1 MRNRVEIT
9 GVNTSELKTL
19 SNERMMELI
28 VLSQKGDDA
37 ARDELVLGNLKL
49 ILSVIKKF
57 AHRGENLDDLFQV
70 GCLGLLK
77 AIDNF
82 DLSHGVRFS
91 TYAVPM
97 IIGEIRR
104 YLRDN
109 SSIRVSRSLK
119 DIAYKALHF
128 KEQFLKDNHREPTA
142 EEIAKELG
150 VEPIDVIISL
160 EAIQDPISIYTP
172 IYNNGSD
179 EIYLIDQIRDDEN
192 SEDRKILELT
202 IKDGLK
208 KLSKRER
215 NIINERYYLGK
226 TQMEIAKE
234 IGISQAQ
241 VSRLEKNA
249 SKQSLDIKT
258 KIRDGLLGFF
268 VIFYPILNS
277 CGIID

>member
-28 VLSQKGDDA
+28 VKSQNGDDA

-82 DLSHGVRFS
+82 DMSHGVRFS

-128 KEQFLKDNHREPTA
+128 KEQFLREQHREPTA
-142 EEIAKELG
+142 EEIAEELG
-150 VEPIDVIISL
+150 VEPIDVIVSL

-172 IYNNGSD
+172 
-179 EIYLIDQIRDDEN
+179 
-192 SEDRKILELT
+192 
-202 IKDGLK
+202 
-208 KLSKRER
+208 
-215 NIINERYYLGK
+215 
-226 TQMEIAKE
+226 
-234 IGISQAQ
+234 
-241 VSRLEKNA
+241 
-249 SKQSLDIKT
+249 
-258 KIRDGLLGFF
+258 LL
-268 VIFYPILNS
+268 
-277 CGIID
+277 

>member
-28 VLSQKGDDA
+28 VKSQNGDDA

-82 DLSHGVRFS
+82 DMSHGVRFS

-128 KEQFLKDNHREPTA
+128 KEQFLREQHREPTA
-142 EEIAKELG
+142 EEIAEELG
-150 VEPIDVIISL
+150 VEPIDVIVSL

-179 EIYLIDQIRDDEN
+179 EIFLIDQIKDDEN
-192 SEDRKILELT
+192 SEERKILELT

-249 SKQSLDIKT
+249 LKT
-258 KIRDGLLGFF
+258 
-268 VIFYPILNS
+268 IF
-277 CGIID
+277 GHKD

>member
-9 GVNTSELKTL
+9 GVNTSQLKTIP
-19 SNERMMELI
+19 NERMMELI
-28 VLSQKGDDA
+28 VLSQNGDDN
-37 ARDELVLGNLKL
+37 ARDELVYGNLKL

-57 AHRGENLDDLFQV
+57 ANRRENLDDLFQV

-82 DLSHGVRFS
+82 DMVHGVRFS

-109 SSIRVSRSLK
+109 SSVRVSRSLK
-119 DIAYKALHF
+119 DMAYKSLQF
-128 KEQFLKDNHREPTA
+128 KEQFLRDNQREPTI
-142 EEIAKELG
+142 EEIAKALE
-150 VEPIDVIISL
+150 VDPIDVIVSL

-172 IYNNGSD
+172 IYNNGAD
-179 EIYLIDQIRDDEN
+179 EIFLIDQIGDEEN
-192 SEDRKILELT
+192 SEDKRVLEMT
-202 IKDGLK
+202 IKEGIK
-208 KLSKRER
+208 KLSDREKS
-215 NIINERYYLGK
+215 IINERYFLGK
-226 TQMEIAKE
+226 TQMEIASE

-249 SKQSLDIKT
+249 LKIIFDIDK
-258 KIRDGLLGFF
+258 
-268 VIFYPILNS
+268 
-277 CGIID
+277 

>member
-9 GVNTSELKTL
+9 GVNTSQLKTI
-19 SNERMMELI
+19 SNEKMMESI
-28 VLSQKGDDA
+28 VKSQAGDDE
-37 ARDELVLGNLKL
+37 ARDELVYGNLKL

-57 AHRGENLDDLFQV
+57 ANRRENLDDLFQV

-82 DLSHGVRFS
+82 DMSHGVRFS

-109 SSIRVSRSLK
+109 SSVRVSRSLK
-119 DIAYKALHF
+119 DTAYKALQY
-128 KEQFLKDNHREPTA
+128 KEQFLKTEQREPTID
-142 EEIAKELG
+142 EIAKHLN
-150 VEPIDVIISL
+150 VEPLDIIVAL

-179 EIYLIDQIRDDEN
+179 EIYLIDQIKDNEN
-192 SEDRKILELT
+192 SEEQKILELT
-202 IKDGLK
+202 IKEGLK
-208 KLSKRER
+208 KLSKREKS
-215 NIINERYYLGK
+215 IINERYFQGK
-226 TQMEIAKE
+226 TQMEIASE

-249 SKQSLDIKT
+249 LKT
-258 KIRDGLLGFF
+258 
-268 VIFYPILNS
+268 IFN
-277 CGIID
+277 IDK

>member
-28 VLSQKGDDA
+28 VKSQNGDDA

-82 DLSHGVRFS
+82 DMSHGVRFS

-128 KEQFLKDNHREPTA
+128 KEQFLREQHREPTA
-142 EEIAKELG
+142 EEIAEELG
-150 VEPIDVIISL
+150 VEPIDVIVSL
-160 EAIQDPISIYTP
+160 EAIEDPISIYTP

-179 EIYLIDQIRDDEN
+179 EIFLIDQIKDDEN
-192 SEDRKILELT
+192 SEERKILELT
-202 IKDGLK
+202 VKDGLK

-249 SKQSLDIKT
+249 LKT
-258 KIRDGLLGFF
+258 
-268 VIFYPILNS
+268 IF
-277 CGIID
+277 GHKD

>member
-9 GVNTSELKTL
+9 GVNTSQLKTI
-19 SNERMMELI
+19 SNEKMMELI
-28 VLSQKGDDA
+28 VKSQAGDDE
-37 ARDELVLGNLKL
+37 ARDELVYGNLKL

-57 AHRGENLDDLFQV
+57 ANRRENLDDLFQV

-82 DLSHGVRFS
+82 DMSHGVRFS

-109 SSIRVSRSLK
+109 SSVRVSRSLK
-119 DIAYKALHF
+119 DTAYKALQY
-128 KEQFLKDNHREPTA
+128 KEQFLKTEQREPTID
-142 EEIAKELG
+142 EIAKHLN
-150 VEPIDVIISL
+150 VEPLDIIVAL

-179 EIYLIDQIRDDEN
+179 EIYLIDQIKDNEN
-192 SEDRKILELT
+192 SEEQKILELT
-202 IKDGLK
+202 IKEGLK
-208 KLSKRER
+208 KLSKREKS
-215 NIINERYYLGK
+215 IINERYFQGK
-226 TQMEIAKE
+226 TQMEIASE

-249 SKQSLDIKT
+249 LKT
-258 KIRDGLLGFF
+258 
-268 VIFYPILNS
+268 IFN
-277 CGIID
+277 IDK

>member
-1 MRNRVEIT
+1 
-9 GVNTSELKTL
+9 
-19 SNERMMELI
+19 
-28 VLSQKGDDA
+28 
-37 ARDELVLGNLKL
+37 L

-249 SKQSLDIKT
+249 LKT
-258 KIRDGLLGFF
+258 
-268 VIFYPILNS
+268 IF
-277 CGIID
+277 GHKD

>member
-1 MRNRVEIT
+1 MEVYEMRNRVEIT
-9 GVNTSELKTL
+9 GINTSQLKTI
-19 SNERMMELI
+19 SNEKMMELI
-28 VLSQKGDDA
+28 VLSQNGDDN
-37 ARDELVLGNLKL
+37 ARDELVYGNLKL

-57 AHRGENLDDLFQV
+57 SNRRENLDDLFQV

-82 DLSHGVRFS
+82 DMSHGVRFS

-119 DIAYKALHF
+119 DAAYKALQF
-128 KEQFLKDNHREPTA
+128 KEQYMKENQKEPTI
-142 EEIAKELG
+142 EEIANAIE
-150 VEPIDVIISL
+150 VEPIDVIIAL

-179 EIYLIDQIRDDEN
+179 EIFLIDQIKDNEN
-192 SEDRKILELT
+192 SEEQKILELT
-202 IKDGLK
+202 IKEGIK
-208 KLSKRER
+208 KLSSRER
-215 NIINERYYLGK
+215 SIINERYFLGK
-226 TQMEIAKE
+226 TQMEIAEE

-249 SKQSLDIKT
+249 LKIIFDLDK
-258 KIRDGLLGFF
+258 
-268 VIFYPILNS
+268 
-277 CGIID
+277 

>member
-9 GVNTSELKTL
+9 GVNTSELKTIP
-19 SNERMMELI
+19 NERMMELI
-28 VLSQKGDDA
+28 LKAHAGDDD
-37 ARDELVLGNLKL
+37 ARDELVYGNLKL

-57 AHRGENLDDLFQV
+57 SHRGENLDDLFQV

-82 DLSHGVRFS
+82 DMSHGVRFS

-128 KEQFLKDNHREPTA
+128 KEKFLKEYHREPTTL
-142 EEIAKELG
+142 EIAKELG
-150 VEPIDVIISL
+150 VEEIDVIISL

-172 IYNNGSD
+172 IYNNGAD
-179 EIYLIDQIRDDEN
+179 EIYLIDQIGDDQN
-192 SEDRKILELT
+192 SEDKKILELT
-202 IKDGLK
+202 IKAGLK
-208 KLSKRER
+208 RLSKRER
-215 NIINERYYLGK
+215 NIINERYYNGK
-226 TQMEIAKE
+226 TQMEIANE

-249 SKQSLDIKT
+249 LKT
-258 KIRDGLLGFF
+258 
-268 VIFYPILNS
+268 IFNQK
-277 CGIID
+277 

>member
-1 MRNRVEIT
+1 MEVYEMRNRVEIT
-9 GVNTSELKTL
+9 GINTSQLKTI
-19 SNERMMELI
+19 SNDKMMELI
-28 VLSQKGDDA
+28 VLSQSGDDN
-37 ARDELVLGNLKL
+37 ARDELVYGNLKL

-57 AHRGENLDDLFQV
+57 SNRRENLDDLFQV

-82 DLSHGVRFS
+82 DMSHGVRFS

-109 SSIRVSRSLK
+109 SSVRVSRSFK
-119 DIAYKALHF
+119 DTAYKALQF
-128 KEQFLKDNHREPTA
+128 KGQYLKEHQKEPTV
-142 EEIAKELG
+142 EEIAQAIQ
-150 VEPIDVIISL
+150 VEAIDVIIAL

-179 EIYLIDQIRDDEN
+179 EIFLIDQIKDNEN
-192 SEDRKILELT
+192 SEDQKILELT
-202 IKDGLK
+202 IKEGIK
-208 KLSKRER
+208 KLSNREK
-215 NIINERYYLGK
+215 NIINERYFLGK
-226 TQMEIAKE
+226 TQMEIAEE

-249 SKQSLDIKT
+249 L
-258 KIRDGLLGFF
+258 KI
-268 VIFYPILNS
+268 IFDLEK
-277 CGIID
+277 

>member
-19 SNERMMELI
+19 TNERMMELI
-28 VLSQKGDDA
+28 VASQNGDA
-37 ARDELVLGNLKL
+37 EARDELVYGNLKL

-57 AHRGENLDDLFQV
+57 SHRGENLDDLFQV

-82 DLSHGVRFS
+82 DMSHGVRFS

-119 DIAYKALHF
+119 DLAYKSLHY
-128 KEQFLKDNHREPTA
+128 KEQFLKENHREPTA
-142 EEIAKELG
+142 AEIAQALDAEEI
-150 VEPIDVIISL
+150 DVVISL

-172 IYNNGSD
+172 IYNNSGD
-179 EIYLIDQIRDDEN
+179 EIYLIDQIRDEEN
-192 SEDRKILELT
+192 SEERKILELT
-202 IKDGLK
+202 IKNGMK
-208 KLSKRER
+208 RLSKREK

-226 TQMEIAKE
+226 TQMEIANE

-249 SKQSLDIKT
+249 LKT
-258 KIRDGLLGFF
+258 
-268 VIFYPILNS
+268 IFDYKE
-277 CGIID
+277 

>member
-28 VLSQKGDDA
+28 VKSQNGDDA

-82 DLSHGVRFS
+82 DMSHGVRFS

-128 KEQFLKDNHREPTA
+128 KEQFLREQHREPTA
-142 EEIAKELG
+142 EEIAEELG
-150 VEPIDVIISL
+150 VEPIDVIVCL

-179 EIYLIDQIRDDEN
+179 EIFLIDQIKDDEN
-192 SEDRKILELT
+192 SEERKILELT

-249 SKQSLDIKT
+249 LKT
-258 KIRDGLLGFF
+258 
-268 VIFYPILNS
+268 IF
-277 CGIID
+277 GHKD

>member
-9 GVNTSELKTL
+9 GVNTSQLKTI
-19 SNERMMELI
+19 SNDRMMELI
-28 VLSQKGDDA
+28 IQSQSGDDN
-37 ARDELVLGNLKL
+37 ARDELVYGNLKL

-57 AHRGENLDDLFQV
+57 SNRRENLDDLFQV

-82 DLSHGVRFS
+82 DMSHGVRFS

-109 SSIRVSRSLK
+109 SSVRVSRSLK
-119 DIAYKALHF
+119 DTAYKSLQF
-128 KEQFLKDNHREPTA
+128 KEQFLKEEQREPTVD
-142 EEIAKELG
+142 EIAKHLG
-150 VEPIDVIISL
+150 VEPLDIVISL

-179 EIYLIDQIRDDEN
+179 EIYLIDQIKDNED
-192 SEDRKILELT
+192 SEEKKILELT
-202 IKDGLK
+202 IKEGLK

-215 NIINERYYLGK
+215 SIIRDRYFEGK
-226 TQMEIAKE
+226 TQMEIASE

-249 SKQSLDIKT
+249 LKS
-258 KIRDGLLGFF
+258 
-268 VIFYPILNS
+268 IFNV
-277 CGIID
+277 DK